1 MPSFSRRGRGGY
13 SACESAAKVSGL
25 PLCSDSRKKD
35 AQGSTRL
42 LEHKL
47 AMCLLDA
54 EFLSFGLYVLW
65 TGEESQQEG
74 DRWL

>member
-1 MPSFSRRGRGGY
+1 MK
-13 SACESAAKVSGL
+13 ASGS
-25 PLCSDSRKKD
+25 PPCSDFRKKD
-35 AQGSTRL
+35 AQGRTRL

-54 EFLSFGLYVLW
+54 EFLSFRLYVLW